1 MSEEAEF
8 HLSGHRNQYALMPKN
23 GRVRVRTYIRYR
35 RRGPGSRA
43 NAGFFLTIVISQDN
57 LVISQ
62 DNYHQGRFMKR
73 VGQIDLDTGEEIGS
87 FVAVIRPK
95 QKSTFQRHFTMNQA
109 ALLTIANE
117 LNHEQM
123 RVLMALLAELD
134 YENYIQVA
142 QTDISIALKMQK
154 ANVSRAIK
162 NLLEFGIILE
172 GPRIG
177 RSKTY
182 RLNPQFGWKGTVSN
196 HKKALKNGLSV
207 IQGGRAV

>member
-1 MSEEAEF
+1 
-8 HLSGHRNQYALMPKN
+8 MPKN

-182 RLNPQFGWKGTVSN
+182 RRNPQFGWKGTVSN